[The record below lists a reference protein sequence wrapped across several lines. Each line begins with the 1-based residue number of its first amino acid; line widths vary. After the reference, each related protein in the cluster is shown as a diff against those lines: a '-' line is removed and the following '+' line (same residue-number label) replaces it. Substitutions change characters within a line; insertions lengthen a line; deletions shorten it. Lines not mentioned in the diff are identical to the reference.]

1 MTEIKKGSVAVS
13 ERGRDKG
20 RIMAVLNVEGQYALV
35 ADGRKRKVEDPKR
48 KKLCHLS
55 LLSDAAFE
63 VEGLTN
69 KALWKKLEPYREN
82 DTECSEA

>member
-1 MTEIKKGSVAVS
+1 MTEIKKGSVTVS

-20 RIMAVLNVEGQYALV
+20 RIMAVLNVEGQYALA
-35 ADGRKRKVEDPKR
+35 ADGRKRKVEKPKR

-55 LLSDAAFE
+55 LLSDAELE

-69 KALWKKLEPYREN
+69 KALWKKLEPYRKN
-82 DTECSEA
+82 DTNSSDT